1 MQMEYLMFFHQVFNY
16 FNFCE
21 RGKFMI
27 ESRSKNQIVVRGY
40 NKSVTGSTIKCSIE
54 RSFYDKFHFLVDY
67 GFYQGAEYK
76 NLEYNDQK
84 NIFEIIKQN
93 FSMRLTIYG
102 LK

>member
-1 MQMEYLMFFHQVFNY
+1 
-16 FNFCE
+16 
-21 RGKFMI
+21 MI

-76 NLEYNDQK
+76 NLEYRGASFSRFPLTLSAALGMMKDMK
-84 NIFEIIKQN
+84 FE
-93 FSMRLTIYG
+93 
-102 LK
+102 